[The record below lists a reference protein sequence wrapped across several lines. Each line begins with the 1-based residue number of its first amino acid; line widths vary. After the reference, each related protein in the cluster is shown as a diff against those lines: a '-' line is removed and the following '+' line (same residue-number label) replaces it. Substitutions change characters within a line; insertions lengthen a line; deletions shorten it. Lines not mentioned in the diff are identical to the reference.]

1 MSSGLQAEEFHST
14 VHILL
19 EWLAEAE
26 QSLRFHGSLPDDE
39 EALQALIEQHEASN
53 ANIYAF
59 FILSNFKF
67 IFKVLILTF
76 LVALIN
82 K

>member
-1 MSSGLQAEEFHST
+1 MSLTLSVFFAQAEEFHST

-39 EALQALIEQHEASN
+39 EALRALIEQHKASN
-53 ANIYAF
+53 TNIYTV
-59 FILSNFKF
+59 LS
-67 IFKVLILTF
+67 
-76 LVALIN
+76 
-82 K
+82 